1 MREAPGVRRS
11 TRSGFGRMR
20 LAGWMLTV
28 LCAVPAGAQ
37 PDWYSRW
44 RPDSLEVA
52 RDAVPIPMA
61 AVWTDCD
68 PPGTQVVRDSADAA
82 QIRRFS
88 GCDPLPF
95 PALGRELYVRVVMMG
110 DCHARHSVD
119 AFRSDSRREYRML
132 VVDRYGGCRAGRI
145 REQWYRLPPLPEGWT
160 VAFTERRIDQPGR
173 VTWST
178 DSLDVAEDAVPL
190 PAEWEWIDCDP
201 GDVRVLRD
209 RVDAEAI
216 RHAPGCDPSAFPA
229 LGRDLYV
236 RVLPGP
242 VCDAPVRRARL
253 ALRAS
258 RRVPRRPRAPVPRL
272 QGAGRR
278 PALVPAPAA
287 PRRVEGGVHGW
298 MRDSPRAA
306 APGLRVTRR

>member
-1 MREAPGVRRS
+1 MGQARAVRRS

-20 LAGWMLTV
+20 LAGWMLTAALGV
-28 LCAVPAGAQ
+28 AAPAGAQ
-37 PDWYSRW
+37 PDWYTRW
-44 RPDSLEVA
+44 RPDSLELA
-52 RDAVPIPMA
+52 RDAVPIPLA

-82 QIRRFS
+82 EIRRFS

-119 AFRSDSRREYRML
+119 AFRSDSRREYRIL

-201 GDVRVLRD
+201 GDVRVPRD

-216 RHAPGCDPSAFPA
+216 RNAPGCDPSAFPA

-236 RVLPGP
+236 RVVPGF
-242 VCDAPVRRARL
+242 CDARYDVEAFRSELRGEYRVVRRHRSRACKGPGGGPRWYRL
-253 ALRAS
+253 PPL
-258 RRVPRRPRAPVPRL
+258 PD
-272 QGAGRR
+272 
-278 PALVPAPAA
+278 
-287 PRRVEGGVHGW
+287 GW
-298 MRDSPRAA
+298 TVVFTD
-306 APGLRVTRR
+306 G